1 MPSYLTCTITLFGR
15 DNDIPFT
22 DEETEA
28 PRALSRGLEVADGPA
43 RTGTHYL
50 MPLSWSFIAIT
61 RMKGRRNNTVV
72 ELFRELGGNVGPW
85 YTLEESAAWRAKSGQ
100 WEMKPLGC
108 REQGEKR
115 KVSVECR

>member
-1 MPSYLTCTITLFGR
+1 
-15 DNDIPFT
+15 
-22 DEETEA
+22 
-28 PRALSRGLEVADGPA
+28 
-43 RTGTHYL
+43 
-50 MPLSWSFIAIT
+50 MPLSWSFVAIT
-61 RMKGRRNNTVV
+61 RMKGRGNNTVV
-72 ELFRELGGNVGPW
+72 ELFREPGGNVGPW